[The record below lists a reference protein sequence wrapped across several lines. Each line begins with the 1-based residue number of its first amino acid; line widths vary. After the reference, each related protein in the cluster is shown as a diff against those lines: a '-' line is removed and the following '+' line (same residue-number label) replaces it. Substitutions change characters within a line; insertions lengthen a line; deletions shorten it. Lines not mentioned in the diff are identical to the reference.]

1 MPSPI
6 ESSPLYNEDLAPTTA
21 ARRTWGTYSF
31 AALWVSM
38 SVNILTYMLA
48 ASLIQG
54 GMNWKQA
61 VITVFIGNTIV
72 LIPMLLNSHPGA
84 RYGIP
89 FPVLARASFG
99 VLGAN
104 FAAVLRALV
113 ACGWFGIQT
122 WIGGEAIN
130 TLITTLAPAWG
141 QVAHSTAIC
150 FMAFW
155 LINLLVILKGI
166 EYIRFLQGISAP
178 ILLAVGLL
186 LLAWAYKS
194 AGGFGPML
202 SAQSRFLSFSDF
214 LKFLIP
220 ALNGTVGFWATVSL
234 NIPDFTRFAKSQR
247 QQVIGQ
253 ALALPTTMTLYSLIG
268 ILVTSATV
276 VIYGTAIWDPVQ
288 LLSRFHSPVAVVISL
303 LAILLAT
310 LNVNIGAN
318 VVSPAND
325 FSNLWPRK
333 ISFRTGGI
341 ITCFMGIALMPWKLL
356 SSYSTFIFGWLG
368 GYAAFLG
375 PVAGIMICDYFV
387 IRRRELIVE
396 DLYLYP
402 SKRQQQRSQSDAPY
416 SNGSYGDAS
425 YQGTP
430 SGVPKADTTNAPLGA
445 EGRPGIYEYSRGF
458 NWLAVLAL
466 ALGAGTALVGL
477 VVPSLRILYS
487 YSWFVGFA
495 VAFVAYYGLMKPQVA
510 WDARAGQY
518 YE

>member
-1 MPSPI
+1 
-6 ESSPLYNEDLAPTTA
+6 
-21 ARRTWGTYSF
+21 
-31 AALWVSM
+31 M

-61 VITVFIGNTIV
+61 VATVFLGNTIV

-113 ACGWFGIQT
+113 ACGWFGIQC

-130 TLITTLAPAWG
+130 TLVTTLFPGWG
-141 QVAHSTAIC
+141 QFAYGAAVC

-166 EYIRFLQGISAP
+166 EYIRFLQGVSAP

-186 LLAWAYKS
+186 LLGWAYKA

-202 SAQSRFLSFSDF
+202 SAPSRFVSFPDF

-234 NIPDFTRFAKSQR
+234 NIPDFTRFARSQR

-253 ALALPTTMTLYSLIG
+253 ALGLPTTMTLYSLIG

-276 VIYGTAIWDPVQ
+276 
-288 LLSRFHSPVAVVISL
+288 
-303 LAILLAT
+303 
-310 LNVNIGAN
+310 
-318 VVSPAND
+318 
-325 FSNLWPRK
+325 
-333 ISFRTGGI
+333 
-341 ITCFMGIALMPWKLL
+341 
-356 SSYSTFIFGWLG
+356 
-368 GYAAFLG
+368 
-375 PVAGIMICDYFV
+375 
-387 IRRRELIVE
+387 
-396 DLYLYP
+396 
-402 SKRQQQRSQSDAPY
+402 
-416 SNGSYGDAS
+416 
-425 YQGTP
+425 
-430 SGVPKADTTNAPLGA
+430 
-445 EGRPGIYEYSRGF
+445 
-458 NWLAVLAL
+458 
-466 ALGAGTALVGL
+466 
-477 VVPSLRILYS
+477 
-487 YSWFVGFA
+487 
-495 VAFVAYYGLMKPQVA
+495 
-510 WDARAGQY
+510 
-518 YE
+518 

>member
-1 MPSPI
+1 MTSRI
-6 ESSPLYNEDLAPTTA
+6 ESSPLYNHDLAPATPD
-21 ARRTWGTYSF
+21 RRTWGTYNF

-48 ASLIQG
+48 AGLIQG
-54 GMNWKQA
+54 GMDWKQA
-61 VITVFIGNTIV
+61 VATVFLGTTIV

-104 FAAVLRALV
+104 VAAVLRALV

-122 WIGGEAIN
+122 WIGGEAIS
-130 TLITTLAPAWG
+130 TLIAVLAPGWANFPY
-141 QVAHSTAIC
+141 STAVC
-150 FMAFW
+150 FLAFW
-155 LINLLVILKGI
+155 LINLIVILKGI

-178 ILLAVGLL
+178 VLLAVGLL
-186 LLAWAYKS
+186 LLSWAYHA

-202 SAQSRFLSFSDF
+202 SAPSKFANFTDF

-220 ALNGTVGFWATVSL
+220 ALNATVGFWATVSL
-234 NIPDFTRFAKSQR
+234 NIPDFTRFARSQR
-247 QQVIGQ
+247 QQAIGQ
-253 ALALPTTMTLYSLIG
+253 ALALPATMTLYSLIG

-288 LLSRFHSPVAVVISL
+288 LLSRFRSPVAVVISL
-303 LAILLAT
+303 VAILLAT

-333 ISFRTGGI
+333 ISFRTGGVM
-341 ITCFMGIALMPWKLL
+341 TCFMGIVLMPWKLL
-356 SSYSTFIFGWLG
+356 GSYKTFIFGWLG
-368 GYAAFLG
+368 GYSAFLG

-387 IRRRELIVE
+387 VRRRILLLD
-396 DLYLYP
+396 DLYL
-402 SKRQQQRSQSDAPY
+402 R
-416 SNGSYGDAS
+416 G
-425 YQGTP
+425 
-430 SGVPKADTTNAPLGA
+430 GA
-445 EGRPGIYEYSRGF
+445 YEYSGGF
-458 NWLAVLAL
+458 NWSALAAL

-477 VVPSLRILYS
+477 VVPGLRTLYD

-495 VAFVAYYGLMKPQVA
+495 VSFVAYYGLMKLQ
-510 WDARAGQY
+510 RAPGLAVM
-518 YE
+518 ESSR

>member
-1 MPSPI
+1 MSTPQPSFSSKI
-6 ESSPLYNEDLAPTTA
+6 ESSPLYNRDLAPATGE
-21 ARRTWGTYSF
+21 RRHWGAYNY

-61 VITVFIGNTIV
+61 IATVFLGNSIV
-72 LIPMLLNSHPGA
+72 LVPMLLNSHPGA

-104 FAAVLRALV
+104 VAAVLRALV

-122 WIGGEAIN
+122 WIGGEAIS
-130 TLITTLAPAWG
+130 TLISVLVPGWSHFGPGRAL
-141 QVAHSTAIC
+141 C
-150 FMAFW
+150 FLAFW
-155 LINLLVILKGI
+155 LINLAVILKGI

-186 LLAWAYKS
+186 LLAWAYRA
-194 AGGFGPML
+194 AGGFGPIL
-202 SAQSRFLSFSDF
+202 SSPSRFKDFREF

-234 NIPDFTRFAKSQR
+234 NIPDFTRFARSQR
-247 QQVIGQ
+247 QQMIGQ
-253 ALALPTTMTLYSLIG
+253 AIALPTTMTLYSLIG

-276 VIYGTAIWDPVQ
+276 VIYGIAIWDPVQ
-288 LLSRFHSPVAVVISL
+288 LLSRFHSPLAVVISL

-333 ISFRTGGI
+333 ISFRFGGV
-341 ITCFMGIALMPWKLL
+341 ITCFMGIALMPWKMLAN
-356 SSYSTFIFGWLG
+356 YKTFILDWLG

-375 PVAGIMICDYFV
+375 PVAGIMICDYFI
-387 IRRRELIVE
+387 IRRRVLLVN
-396 DLYLYP
+396 DLYF
-402 SKRQQQRSQSDAPY
+402 R
-416 SNGSYGDAS
+416 NGSY
-425 YQGTP
+425 
-430 SGVPKADTTNAPLGA
+430 
-445 EGRPGIYEYSRGF
+445 EYSHGF
-458 NWLAVLAL
+458 NWRALISLAA
-466 ALGAGTALVGL
+466 GAGTALVGL
-477 VVPSLRILYS
+477 AVPPLRSLYD

-495 VAFVAYYGLMKPQVA
+495 VSFASYYALMKLQRRPATAIASVT
-510 WDARAGQY
+510 
-518 YE
+518 

>member
-1 MPSPI
+1 MT
-6 ESSPLYNEDLAPTTA
+6 SSSASTASDFHSRIRSSSLYNEDLAPA
-21 ARRTWGTYSF
+21 CEARRTWGTYNY
-31 AALWVSM
+31 AALWISM

-61 VITVFIGNTIV
+61 VCTVFLGNMIV

-84 RYGIP
+84 RYGVP

-104 FAAVLRALV
+104 VAAVLRALV

-122 WIGGEAIN
+122 WIGGEAIS
-130 TLITTLAPAWG
+130 TLISTLAPGWKQFPHA
-141 QVAHSTAIC
+141 TAIC
-150 FMAFW
+150 FVAFW
-155 LINLLVILKGI
+155 LINLAVILKGI

-178 ILLAVGLL
+178 VLLAVGLL
-186 LLAWAYKS
+186 LLGWAYKS

-202 SAQSRFLSFSDF
+202 SAPSKFATFSDF
-214 LKFLIP
+214 LKFLVP
-220 ALNGTVGFWATVSL
+220 ALNATVGFWATVSL
-234 NIPDFTRFAKSQR
+234 NIPDFTRFARSQKH
-247 QQVIGQ
+247 QAIGQ

-288 LLSRFHSPVAVVISL
+288 LLSRFNSPIAVVISL
-303 LAILLAT
+303 FAILLAT

-325 FSNLWPRK
+325 FSNLWPKK
-333 ISFRTGGI
+333 ISFRIGGI
-341 ITCFMGIALMPWKLL
+341 MTCFMGIALMPWKLL
-356 SSYSTFIFGWLG
+356 ANYKTFILGWLG

-387 IRRRELIVE
+387 IRRRLLLVD
-396 DLYLYP
+396 DLYL
-402 SKRQQQRSQSDAPY
+402 R
-416 SNGSYGDAS
+416 G
-425 YQGTP
+425 
-430 SGVPKADTTNAPLGA
+430 GA
-445 EGRPGIYEYSRGF
+445 YEYSKGF
-458 NWLAVLAL
+458 NWRAIGAL
-466 ALGAGTALVGL
+466 ALGAGIALVGL
-477 VVPSLRILYS
+477 QVPALRALYD

-495 VAFVAYYGLMKPQVA
+495 VSFVAYYALMKLAPWGELA
-510 WDARAGQY
+510 AEAS
-518 YE
+518 